1 MLVVW
6 QQRLNLPTN
15 ILLHFVAVGQMAAEG
30 QCDKT
35 TSDMGAHMEQRCVTE
50 FLHVDKMVLLIKIHI
65 YEVQTVDVSTVRWWV
80 VHFTSGNSD
89 SGHYW

>member
-1 MLVVW
+1 MKVHMK
-6 QQRLNLPTN
+6 QR
-15 ILLHFVAVGQMAAEG
+15 HA
-30 QCDKT
+30 
-35 TSDMGAHMEQRCVTE
+35 TE